1 MAFLTTSQT
10 GNALGERR
18 RHSRRTPSS
27 IVYITLG
34 LGNGG
39 LLLNLGTG
47 GLAIQAVGKLTP
59 DQDLV
64 LQFRLAGSRD
74 TIETVGHVAWL
85 GPTQKEA
92 GVCFTDLPGAV
103 EQRIA
108 EWIATQEQ
116 RAAIEVRPNRQPV
129 AATTGNSV
137 PPDSVFSPS
146 IAPLTDFSPI
156 RGRTSLNRVEGGDS
170 SVNQGSP
177 MSSTVGNG
185 PLLGIEDGGSGDR
198 QQQTTAKLPD
208 KSAGFSMLYGAPRQ
222 ASVLPAEVP
231 SWPANQG
238 PGTFL
243 PAVES
248 NKVPPL
254 SRTPAGLSLAGV
266 EAAADALSRVATAP
280 ATVSFPPAKAAGM
293 LVESSVRASSEVI
306 APSEVL
312 AASDSDSGI
321 LPSSSVPSDVSKES
335 RPQRKL
341 ILAVLAGGL
350 VLLAGI
356 TISVRSGKVPK
367 RPVSSG
373 EAVSAVAPPVD
384 HSETGSEEVP
394 ERSLPVDTDTGW
406 SVVMRKLFRHNDTA
420 KIDPKLLN
428 VPVWTYQ
435 RNGFYYCAGSAEIK
449 KLKNGSFMT
458 QAEAL
463 QSGYQP
469 HLGGYCY

>member
-10 GNALGERR
+10 GNALAERR

-64 LQFRLAGSRD
+64 LEFKLAGSRD
-74 TIETVGHVAWL
+74 TIKTAGHVAWL

-92 GVCFTDLPGAV
+92 GICFADLPGAV
-103 EQRIA
+103 EHRIA

-116 RAAIEVRPNRQPV
+116 SALIEVRPNWRPV

-137 PPDSVFSPS
+137 PPGSDSSPS
-146 IAPLTDFSPI
+146 ITPPTDFSPI
-156 RGRTSLNRVEGGDS
+156 PVGMGLNRVDGDRF
-170 SVNQGSP
+170 SVNPASP
-177 MSSTVGNG
+177 TSNTPGNG
-185 PLLGIEDGGSGDR
+185 ALWGSEDRGSGDR
-198 QQQTTAKLPD
+198 QQQTTAELPD

-222 ASVLPAEVP
+222 ASALPAEVP

-238 PGTFL
+238 PGTSL

-254 SRTPAGLSLAGV
+254 SRTPAALSLAGV

-280 ATVSFPPAKAAGM
+280 AVLSFPPAEAAGM
-293 LVESSVRASSEVI
+293 LAESSVLASSEVI
-306 APSEVL
+306 APAEVL
-312 AASDSDSGI
+312 AASDSDSGT

-335 RPQRKL
+335 RPKRKL

-350 VLLAGI
+350 VLVAGI

-367 RPVSSG
+367 HPVSSG

-384 HSETGSEEVP
+384 HSETGSQEMP
-394 ERSLPVDTDTGW
+394 ERSIPVETDTGW
-406 SVVMRKLFRHNDTA
+406 SVLMRKLFRHDDAA

-435 RNGFYYCAGSAEIK
+435 RNGFYYCAGSPEIK

-469 HLGGYCY
+469 HMGGYCY